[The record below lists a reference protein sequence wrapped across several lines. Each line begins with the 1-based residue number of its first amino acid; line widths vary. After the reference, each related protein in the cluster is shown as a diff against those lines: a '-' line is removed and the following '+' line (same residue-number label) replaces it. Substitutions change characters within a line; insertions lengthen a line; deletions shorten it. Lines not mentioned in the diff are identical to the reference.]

1 MSIWDRGVVEGSEG
15 GRQLRILRRSS
26 SHPLSQKLGSE
37 KLDAIVNN
45 AVTSFSHGTSHKE
58 ILDTNTRAYAGSKAL
73 LASYTSQLAKQHP
86 NITTTILSP
95 GWIKTAMTEGQGASE
110 PPAEASVC

>member
-1 MSIWDRGVVEGSEG
+1 MNDGF
-15 GRQLRILRRSS
+15 
-26 SHPLSQKLGSE
+26 
-37 KLDAIVNN
+37 A
-45 AVTSFSHGTSHKE
+45 
-58 ILDTNTRAYAGSKAL
+58 AYAGSKAL

-110 PPAEASVC
+110 PPAEATVSLLKYLLEDLPESGWI